1 MATYGRV
8 HKSYVAMTRDEV
20 WRFIDAQRTMFV
32 AFGVDDDFPHL
43 TPVWYVL
50 ADQKLYFRTS
60 AGKMKARLAD
70 AGRVCCS
77 IADGERFTE
86 LRGVMVRGRTRLVS
100 EADLVERYRQLKAVK
115 YAGLTSA
122 DLEVPDLWSRS
133 RGAEAQAIIEIAPER
148 ISSWDNRKLAS
159 WREEVHI
166 GAET

>member
-8 HKSYVAMTRDEV
+8 HKSYVAMTPEEV
-20 WRFIDAQRTMFV
+20 WRFIDGQRTMFI
-32 AFGVDDDFPHL
+32 AFGTDDGFPHL

-50 ADQKLYFRTS
+50 ADEKLYFRTTT
-60 AGKMKARLAD
+60 GKTKAKLAD

-100 EADLVERYRQLKAVK
+100 EADLTEQYQRLKAVK

-122 DLEVPDLWSRS
+122 DLEVPDLWSRARS
-133 RGAEAQAIIEIAPER
+133 AEAQTIIEITPER
-148 ISSWDNRKLAS
+148 ITSWDNRKLAS
-159 WREEVHI
+159 WRQEVHI
-166 GAET
+166 GANS